1 MAAFLFAAIV
11 AGAAVY
17 QSTENEKL
25 SLLLKSPGCC
35 SSSSDG
41 GEKTNTP
48 IKKTPASE
56 MYEDRDVGDLRV
68 NMNLSPFYSV
78 VDDPDVALV
87 RSKNPEDIY
96 NVFGNALEN
105 QSIIREKNR
114 ALGIATHFDPRN
126 RKTLTIPAYY
136 QKPVTMLLPA
146 PGIFPGYENA
156 YFTKMDRPSTDSLN
170 DQVVQNYKD
179 PWGSVTPYH
188 LPRDNVVALQTLG
201 NPWGPMGVFNRAFV
215 ENANRLTKGAD
226 FVDDSYGGLPMVAG
240 RIYGSNNGPFY

>member
-1 MAAFLFAAIV
+1 MAAFLLAAIV
-11 AGAAVY
+11 AGVAVY

-25 SLLLKSPGCC
+25 SILLTQSEKPGEETNGPVLKAT
-35 SSSSDG
+35 
-41 GEKTNTP
+41 E
-48 IKKTPASE
+48 ASE
-56 MYEDRDVGDLRV
+56 MYEDRDIGDLRV

-78 VDDPDVALV
+78 VDDPEVALV
-87 RSKNPEDIY
+87 RSTQPKDIY

-105 QSIIREKNR
+105 QSIIREKNKK
-114 ALGIATHFDPRN
+114 LGIATHFDQRN
-126 RKTLTIPAYY
+126 RKTLTIPAYN
-136 QKPVTMLLPA
+136 QKPVTMLIPA
-146 PGIFPGYENA
+146 PGIFPGYEHK
-156 YFTKMDRPSTDSLN
+156 YFTKMDRDSPDSLN

-240 RIYGSNNGPFY
+240 RVYTSNNGPFY